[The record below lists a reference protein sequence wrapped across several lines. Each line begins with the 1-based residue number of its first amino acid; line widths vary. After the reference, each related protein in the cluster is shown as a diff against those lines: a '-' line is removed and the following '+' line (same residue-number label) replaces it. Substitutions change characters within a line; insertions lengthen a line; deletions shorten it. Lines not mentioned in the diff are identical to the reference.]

1 MSKIFLSYRRE
12 GGEIMATTL
21 YRELMHR
28 GFTVFYDIE
37 SLKSGP
43 FDERLLRQIEESD
56 DFLLIL
62 PEGSLDRCK
71 NEGDWVR
78 REIAHAIKLNKNIVP
93 IMLRGFTFPTDLP
106 EDIAEISRYNGILFE
121 NMTLFDAR
129 MDNLMTYLKGYKAA
143 NPQPKPTSKQD
154 TPAVKKPKANT
165 EKKQTLSIRN
175 PFKEIFNLIMS
186 LRTRQDGDIRNGV
199 FSWYRGKYSYVSIP
213 RGVISVAEGTF
224 SLYNYNVNHLAI
236 PDSLTVIDRRGAF
249 SNLKNLK
256 SVDLPY
262 NLSYIGDAAFSNCAS
277 IKIIKLP
284 ESLTYI
290 GDSAFMGCSSLKKIK
305 LPDGLAYLGKN
316 AFFGCESL
324 SEMIIPDQITE
335 ISEGCFGNCSALKY
349 ISLPD
354 GINSIGQSAFRNCRS
369 LGAIDLPEG
378 LESIGDYAFNGCQS
392 LKSISI
398 PSSVTKI
405 GRNVFQGC
413 KTITEIN
420 LPRGIKEIGH
430 SAFDC
435 CGNVLTR
442 IKYDGS
448 CAEWDSI
455 SKISIFGY
463 NTRNC
468 TIYCTDGTRKF

>member
-143 NPQPKPTSKQD
+143 NPQPKPTSKQA

-186 LRTRQDGDIRNGV
+186 LRTRQDGYIQNSV
-199 FSWYRGKYSYVSIP
+199 FDRYQGKYSYVSIP
-213 RGVISVAEGTF
+213 RGVTSVAERAF
-224 SLYNYNVNHLAI
+224 SGYYYKVNHLAL
-236 PDSLTVIDRRGAF
+236 PDTFISGNF
-249 SNLKNLK
+249 SGFTYLKA
-256 SVDLPY
+256 VDLPY
-262 NLSYIGDAAFSNCAS
+262 NLSHIYPGAFSNCS
-277 IKIIKLP
+277 SLKKIKLP
-284 ESLTYI
+284 DSLISI
-290 GDSAFMGCSSLKKIK
+290 GDNAFLNCSSLKKIK

-335 ISEGCFGNCSALKY
+335 ISEYCFGNCSALKY

-354 GINSIGQSAFRNCRS
+354 GITSIGNFAFRNCRS

-378 LESIGDYAFNGCQS
+378 LESIGDCAFDCCQS

-398 PSSVTKI
+398 PNSVTKI
-405 GRNVFQGC
+405 GDYAFQGC
-413 KTITEIN
+413 NTITEIN
-420 LPRGIKEIGH
+420 LPRRIKKIGKN
-430 SAFDC
+430 AFSC
-435 CGNVLTR
+435 YLNTLTR
-442 IKYDGS
+442 INYDGS

-455 SKISIFGY
+455 SKTNIFGSG
-463 NTRNC
+463 NGNR
-468 TIYCTDGTRKF
+468 TIYCTDGEIKE